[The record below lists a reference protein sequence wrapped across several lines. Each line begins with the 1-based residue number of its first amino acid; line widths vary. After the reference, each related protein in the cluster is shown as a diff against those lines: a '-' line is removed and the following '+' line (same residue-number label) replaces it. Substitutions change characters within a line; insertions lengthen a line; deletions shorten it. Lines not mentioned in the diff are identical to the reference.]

1 MKERLRKR
9 IKELT
14 SLIGVS
20 GHEWFVA
27 EYIYHALK
35 DSVDSIEV
43 RPNGAVIAIKKG
55 KLPGG
60 RRMITAHMDE
70 VGYIVKSVSPAGFL
84 FFGKAGSPTE
94 ACLPGRRVLVRGTK
108 GTVEGVIGTRAGHLL
123 TAEQKAKPQTV
134 GQSYVDIFV
143 KSAEEAAELGI
154 GPGAQI
160 VPFSPCE
167 EMNGTDY
174 MVTRAADCRVLCA
187 IIIETMLDLDPEKT
201 HGEVCAVF
209 NVLEES
215 TVAAC
220 AAAVNYLKP
229 IYGMFLDTIPCGD
242 VPDCDFAKELPV
254 ALDRGPVIVLE
265 QYLTGEHNYVVS
277 NPKLVDAVRNISK
290 EMQIP
295 HQEVMMIS
303 ARYITDAV
311 TSSYA
316 GDGMATIT
324 FACPRRYSH
333 SPTEV
338 FHLEDTV
345 RMQKIVEQ
353 FIMSDININMF

>member
-1 MKERLRKR
+1 
-9 IKELT
+9 
-14 SLIGVS
+14 
-20 GHEWFVA
+20 
-27 EYIYHALK
+27 
-35 DSVDSIEV
+35 
-43 RPNGAVIAIKKG
+43 
-55 KLPGG
+55 
-60 RRMITAHMDE
+60 
-70 VGYIVKSVSPAGFL
+70 
-84 FFGKAGSPTE
+84 
-94 ACLPGRRVLVRGTK
+94 
-108 GTVEGVIGTRAGHLL
+108 
-123 TAEQKAKPQTV
+123 
-134 GQSYVDIFV
+134 
-143 KSAEEAAELGI
+143 
-154 GPGAQI
+154 
-160 VPFSPCE
+160 
-167 EMNGTDY
+167 

-187 IIIETMLDLDPEKT
+187 IIIETMLELDAEKT